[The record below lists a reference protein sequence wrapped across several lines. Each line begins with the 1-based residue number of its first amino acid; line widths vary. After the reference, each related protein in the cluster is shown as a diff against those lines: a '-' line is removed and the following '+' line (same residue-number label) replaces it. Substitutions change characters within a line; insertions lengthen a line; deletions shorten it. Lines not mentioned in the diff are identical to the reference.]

1 MRKPLLI
8 ALMVA
13 LALLFPGQG
22 FLSAQE
28 GAVALKD
35 IQGHWAQSYIVTLVE
50 RGVIR
55 GYEDGTFRPDRAIT
69 RAEFVTLLVRELEP
83 QAESSSAPA
92 FEDVAS
98 GHWAYESIQKAAA
111 AGWLKPAE
119 YGRMFKADQPMGRGE
134 AARLIVRA
142 AGFAPEA
149 AALTGSSSTFS
160 DVQGEIKPYVDVAV
174 AHGLLT
180 GFPGGVFK
188 PQGTLTRAEAGAI
201 ILRLTDPA
209 LRPATWT
216 ENYTFK
222 ITGRTNK
229 VQVVRINLNRPDI
242 EVKPVIAK
250 GQIGQTESLMDMANR
265 AGAIAAINGTYFA
278 AYKDRYG
285 DRFGEPFGTLVIDG
299 RWLHLIYGGTTMAIT
314 PDKKV
319 LMAPIEME
327 IEGSVDGHEGFWGAF
342 HINAT
347 IDDLMVIYT
356 KEWGPTTRRDRG
368 ATVTVENGRVTS
380 VGGPDVPIPQNGYV
394 VWFPEQYAKP
404 DAWSWKNLAKV
415 GVQADWK
422 VKLKTHDL
430 TPFED
435 PAWRNVEQA
444 IGVGP
449 QLVAGGKVVAS
460 PESMAKEKF
469 TEGKIVSDPYNRS
482 GVGVTRD
489 GILIFAVTNYA
500 TMAEWAEIMRQLG
513 AVEAMA
519 MDSGASSGLI
529 YQGKYLWQPGRE
541 LSNGL
546 VVLQKK

>member
-1 MRKPLLI
+1 MRKGLAPALI
-8 ALMVA
+8 
-13 LALLFPGQG
+13 LALLILVPGQG
-22 FLSAQE
+22 ALAQE
-28 GAVALKD
+28 GTAVLRD
-35 IQGHWAQSYIVTLVE
+35 IKGHWAEGYIVTLVE
-50 RGVIR
+50 RGIVR
-55 GYEDGTFRPDRAIT
+55 GYEDQTFRPDKPIS
-69 RAEFVTLLVRELEP
+69 RAEFVTLLVRELKP
-83 QAESSSAPA
+83 QVEVPSPPA
-92 FEDVAS
+92 FDDVARS
-98 GHWAYESIQKAAA
+98 HWAYEAIQKAAA
-111 AGWLKPAE
+111 AGWLQPAE
-119 YGRMFKADQPMGRGE
+119 YGRIFKADLPMGRGE

-142 AGFAPEA
+142 MGLAPEA
-149 AALTGSSSTFS
+149 AALTGISGTFS

-188 PQGTLTRAEAGAI
+188 PQGTLTRAEAGVI
-201 ILRLTDPA
+201 ILRLTDPS

-216 ENYTFK
+216 ETYTFK
-222 ITGRTNK
+222 ITSRTNK
-229 VQVVRINLNRPDI
+229 VQVVRVNLNRPDI

-265 AGAIAAINGTYFA
+265 VGAMAAINGTYFA

-299 RWLHLIYGGTTMAIT
+299 RWLHLTYQGTTLAIT
-314 PDKKV
+314 SDKKV
-319 LMAPIEME
+319 LMAPLEME

-347 IDDLMVIYT
+347 IDDLMVLYT
-356 KEWGPTTRRDRG
+356 KEWGPTTRRDKG
-368 ATVTVENGRVTS
+368 ATVTVENGRVTAI
-380 VGGPDVPIPQNGYV
+380 GGPDVPIPQNGYV
-394 VWFPEQYAKP
+394 VWFPEKYAQP
-404 DAWSWKNLAKV
+404 DQWSWKNLARVGAKV
-415 GVQADWK
+415 DWK
-422 VKLKTHDL
+422 VKFRTHDL
-430 TPFED
+430 QPFDD
-435 PAWRNVEQA
+435 PAWRDVVQA

-449 QLVAGGKVVAS
+449 RLVAGGKVVAT

-469 TEGKIVSDPYNRS
+469 TESKIVSDPYNRS

-541 LSNGL
+541 LSNAL